1 MKHESLKTPTPWRLS
16 LLLVIA
22 PLFAACVAPARE
34 RTSTVADAWDERQQA
49 PAPEPEP
56 DVAPEP
62 DWPAP
67 TARRTSSVEERIATV
82 DGKPVA
88 RSQVVDLLLRGHGS
102 GILEQIIVL
111 QRAKDLAAERGITV
125 NRDDVDRE
133 YEQALRRL
141 TDPLFSKSPE
151 SFDHD
156 AAERVLV
163 RVLSERNIS
172 REEYMLGMRR
182 NAYLRAL
189 VQADI
194 QMSDGELRDEY
205 ARAYSERASVRHVQV
220 ATPREAARVHELLN
234 AGESF
239 ESVARQYS
247 ANTATAANGGLLEPF
262 SQYEQDVPA
271 LFRETAF
278 KLKPGQVS
286 ATIRVGA
293 WYHILRLERRLPAQ
307 DVDFEEVRDELR
319 RRILEQRT
327 EPAMQK
333 LYEELFREADVR
345 IHDPALREAFEAK
358 HPKRRR

>member
-1 MKHESLKTPTPWRLS
+1 VKHESLKTPAPWRLS

-22 PLFAACVAPARE
+22 PLFSECVAPARE
-34 RTSTVADAWDERQQA
+34 RTSTVTDAWDQRQQA
-49 PAPEPEP
+49 PAPEPRPDLAAEP
-56 DVAPEP
+56 N
-62 DWPAP
+62 WPAP
-67 TARRTSSVEERIATV
+67 TAPTTSSVEERIATV

-102 GILEQIIVL
+102 GILEQIVVL
-111 QRAKDLAAERGITV
+111 QRAKDLAAERGINVT
-125 NRDDVDRE
+125 RADVERE
-133 YEQALRRL
+133 YERALRRL
-141 TDPLFSKSPE
+141 IDPLFTKSPE

-156 AAERVLV
+156 AADRVLA

-172 REEYMLGMRR
+172 REEYMMGMRR

-189 VQADI
+189 VQADMQI
-194 QMSDGELRDEY
+194 SDGVLRDEY

-220 ATPREAARVHELLN
+220 ASAREAARVHELLN
-234 AGESF
+234 AGKSF
-239 ESVARQYS
+239 ELVAKQYS
-247 ANTATAANGGLLEPF
+247 ANTATAPNGGMLEPF
-262 SQYEQDVPA
+262 SQYEEDVPA

-286 ATIRVGA
+286 ATIRIGA
-293 WYHILRLERRLPAQ
+293 WYHILRLEGRLPAQ
-307 DVDFEEVRDELR
+307 DLDFEKVRDKLR

-358 HPKRRR
+358 HPERRR